1 MLSINNLTKY
11 FGDHRVLDG
20 LNFKVSRGEVISIIG
35 SSGSGKSTIL
45 RCIAGLEGYTQGE
58 IKVAANNKKHS
69 IGMVFQNFCLFPNMT
84 VLQNLTYAPVK
95 ILKKSKQEAEAK
107 AIELLKK
114 VGLETSA
121 DKYPSALSGGQKQRA
136 AIARTLCMEPEILL
150 FDEPTSALDPENVKE
165 VLETI
170 KQLAHTNITLII
182 VTHEMLFAKEISD
195 RVIFIDKGKILEDA
209 PTYEIFN
216 NPQSERLKL
225 FLKNIL

>member
-11 FGDHRVLDG
+11 FGDHKVLDG
-20 LNFKVSRGEVISIIG
+20 INFKVSRGEVISIIG

-45 RCIAGLEGYTQGE
+45 RCIAGLEDYTQGE
-58 IKVAANNKKHS
+58 IKVGANSKKHN

-95 ILKKSKQEAEAK
+95 ILKKSKQEAEDK

-114 VGLETSA
+114 VGLETSV

-195 RVIFIDKGKILEDA
+195 RVIFIDGGKILEDA
-209 PTYEIFN
+209 STYEIFN
-216 NPQSERLKL
+216 NPKSERLKL